1 MKKLSL
7 TLLSLTLSVCCFA
20 SENTDTLTVA
30 DNTTKTGIGFAT
42 IYVKNKPSCST
53 IANINGQFRLKNV
66 NPGDSIIISSVGYNT
81 LQTVCGRKEYS
92 MTPSNF
98 VLREVVIRGDK
109 FRKYMKE
116 IWNNIRVNA
125 PKPYPILD
133 GIYRQQIA
141 INSHLAVAA
150 ECDMKMIEPN
160 FKESLINNAKVYISD
175 KRAYVDPKL
184 DFAKIFTFAMVPAG
198 YPGIGEIN
206 PKSYKKFTYSI
217 DKSYKDEQGNIIT
230 KIDFA
235 KKDGKSKGYIYV
247 NETNNAIIRF
257 YFRRKIKNNDGVGS
271 KLDVKD
277 IYYTWNTT
285 YQIYKNKYVHSYSRL
300 EFEYNVCDKI
310 TEQTKYKVNAIVDY
324 KTDNIQE
331 FNNNQGVS
339 AFYKDSKTSPFVYID
354 NIKTSNKKVLKG
366 IVTDYK

>member
-7 TLLSLTLSVCCFA
+7 ILLSLTLSVCCFA
-20 SENTDTLTVA
+20 TENTDTLTVA

-53 IANINGQFRLKNV
+53 IANINGKFRLKNV
-66 NPGDSIIISSVGYNT
+66 DPGDSITISSVGYNT
-81 LQTVCGRKEYS
+81 LHTICDRKEYQ

-98 VLREVVIRGDK
+98 VLHEVVIRGDK

-116 IWNNIRVNA
+116 IWKKIRVNA

-141 INSHLAVAA
+141 INDKLAVAA
-150 ECDMKMIEPN
+150 ECDMKMIEPG
-160 FKESLINNAKVYISD
+160 FKESLINNAKIQISD
-175 KRAYVDPKL
+175 KRAYVYPGL
-184 DFAKIFTFAMVPAG
+184 DFAKNFTFAMVPAG

-217 DKSYKDEQGNIIT
+217 DKSYKDEQGDIIT
-230 KIDFA
+230 KIDFS
-235 KKDGKSKGYIYV
+235 KKHGTSKGYIYV

-257 YFRRKIKNNDGVGS
+257 YFRRKIKDNDGVGS
-271 KLDVKD
+271 KLHVKD

-285 YQIYKNKYVHSYSRL
+285 YQVYKNKYVHSYSRL
-300 EFEYNVCDKI
+300 EFEYNVCDKNL
-310 TEQTKYKVNAIVDY
+310 EQIKYKVNAVVDY
-324 KTDNIQE
+324 KTNNILE
-331 FNNNQGVS
+331 FTRKFGVNT
-339 AFYKDSKTSPFVYID
+339 FYIDSKISPFTYID
-354 NIKTSNKKVLKG
+354 NIKTSNKNVLKG